1 MQVLP
6 RCQKQLQIVFIV
18 LQLFEE
24 KPLATDMQMMLAANN
39 TYVNFFLKK
48 LMEICDC
55 LEMV

>member
-39 TYVNFFLKK
+39 TYVKFF
-48 LMEICDC
+48 
-55 LEMV
+55 